1 MFGIHYRWACFQNA
15 TFRWGKRA
23 RKCAFFPP
31 DFPEK
36 TIEATTQL
44 QTHTNLPPPSPA
56 NKKIRQIHFEFAYFS
71 FFLTHDK
78 YLHTLQ

>member
-1 MFGIHYRWACFQNA
+1 MPFS
-15 TFRWGKRA
+15 
-23 RKCAFFPP
+23 PP

-36 TIEATTQL
+36 TIEATPQL
-44 QTHTNLPPPSPA
+44 QTHTNLPPPLA
-56 NKKIRQIHFEFAYFS
+56 RKQKIRQIHFEFAYFS